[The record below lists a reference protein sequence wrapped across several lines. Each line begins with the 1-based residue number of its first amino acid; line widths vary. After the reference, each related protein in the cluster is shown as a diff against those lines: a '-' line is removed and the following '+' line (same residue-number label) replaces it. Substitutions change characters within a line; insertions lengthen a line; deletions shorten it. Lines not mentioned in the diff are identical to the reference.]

1 MGQNNGNGNPPK
13 IELELN
19 QEARLKILK
28 PVYQGQNSY
37 GKFYLYSVADLD
49 TGETKSLFAPDEIHS
64 IIQEKKL
71 GVGSEFLLKRVQNGK
86 QGNSKL
92 ELSLVSTP
100 SPSVPNEPV
109 PDNLKQLLL
118 ICILDASDIV
128 KQSGIQF
135 SNDQLQKLAT
145 TLLIARTKLG
155 NGFH

>member
-1 MGQNNGNGNPPK
+1 MGKNNGNGNPPK

-64 IIQEKKL
+64 IIQEQKL

-86 QGNSKL
+86 KGSSKL
-92 ELSLVSTP
+92 ELSLVNVAAPP
-100 SPSVPNEPV
+100 SPA
-109 PDNLKQLLL
+109 DNLKDIMRQCLTEAVEIVHSLPDIPFQNDDIRA
-118 ICILDASDIV
+118 ICASL
-128 KQSGIQF
+128 F
-135 SNDQLQKLAT
+135 
-145 TLLIARTKLG
+145 IARTR
-155 NGFH
+155 